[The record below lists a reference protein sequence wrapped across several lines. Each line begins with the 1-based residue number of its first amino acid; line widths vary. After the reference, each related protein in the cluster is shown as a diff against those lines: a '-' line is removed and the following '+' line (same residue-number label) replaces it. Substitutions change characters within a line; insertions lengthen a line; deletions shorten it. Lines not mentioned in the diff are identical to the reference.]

1 MTQNQLRGGRV
12 VTLRGQPSR
21 ADRPGPGPLPYQL
34 LRALDVQI
42 RRRIDGLAAGDF
54 RSTVLGEGTELA
66 QVRPYIPGDDI
77 RRMDWNVTAR
87 TGEPH
92 VRVHVAERALTTWAL
107 LDCSASMTFGTQD
120 RRKLDVAEGVAL
132 AVSHLG
138 TRGGNRFG
146 LMTFG
151 GRSDEVWPVTSR
163 RGGIVGVLS
172 SVRMAEAAPGRRT
185 TIAEALRKAALTLR
199 TRGVVVVISDWR
211 DQSAWRKP
219 LSMLGQRQ
227 HVVAVEIRDRREME
241 LTDVGDTYFVDL
253 ETGQQLRVDT
263 SDSALRRRFAEAAR
277 AEREQTRHEILS
289 AGAEHVVLHTSGDWL
304 RPFAAFMSRREQYR

>member
-1 MTQNQLRGGRV
+1 MKVSYLRP
-12 VTLRGQPSR
+12 TR
-21 ADRPGPGPLPYQL
+21 ADRPGPGPLPDQL

-66 QVRPYIPGDDI
+66 QVRPYVAGDDI

-132 AVSHLG
+132 ACSHLG

-146 LMTFG
+146 LMTVG
-151 GRSDEVWPVTSR
+151 GRKDEVWPSSSR
-163 RGGIVGVLS
+163 RGGVVSLLS
-172 SVRMAEAAPGRRT
+172 RVRVEDPVRGGTSLAEGLHRAV
-185 TIAEALRKAALTLR
+185 LTLR
-199 TRGVVVVISDWR
+199 TRGLVVVISDWR
-211 DQSAWRKP
+211 EESNWRKP
-219 LSMLGQRQ
+219 LAMLHERH
-227 HVVAVEIRDRREME
+227 HVIAVEIRDFREME
-241 LTDVGDTYFVDL
+241 LPDVGDTYFTDL
-253 ETGQQLRVDT
+253 ETGRQVHVDT
-263 SDSALRRRFAEAAR
+263 ADPAVRQRFAQAAR
-277 AEREQTRHEILS
+277 AERDRARHEILS

>member
-1 MTQNQLRGGRV
+1 MSLLQFRN
-12 VTLRGQPSR
+12 QPSR
-21 ADRPGPGPLPYQL
+21 PDRPGPGPLPDQL

-42 RRRIDGLAAGDF
+42 SRRIDGLAAGDF

-66 QVRPYIPGDDI
+66 QVRPYVAGDDI

-87 TGEPH
+87 TGAPH

-107 LDCSASMTFGTQD
+107 LDCSASMVFGTQD

-132 AVSHLG
+132 ATSHLG

-151 GRSDEVWPVTSR
+151 GHKDEIWPATSR
-163 RGGIVGVLS
+163 RGGVVGLLS
-172 SVRMAEAAPGRRT
+172 RVRMAEAAPRGGT
-185 TIAEALRKAALTLR
+185 SMAEGLHRAALTLR

-211 DQSAWRKP
+211 DSEGWRKP
-219 LSMLGQRQ
+219 LAMVGQRH
-227 HVVAVEIRDRREME
+227 HVIAVEIRDRREME
-241 LTDVGDTYFVDL
+241 LVDVGDTYFVDL
-253 ETGQQLRVDT
+253 ETGRQLRVDT
-263 SDSALRRRFAEAAR
+263 ADAAVRRNFANAAYE
-277 AEREQTRHEILS
+277 ERKHVRHEIIA